1 MNESQHPTPAAPGSG
16 VFEAALQQA
25 LDELRGQLLGDVASQ
40 VAGGKSQGGARRRWR
55 YMVRLLVAAHKAA
68 SVSRT
73 RTAA

>member
-1 MNESQHPTPAAPGSG
+1 MNECQHPTPAATGSG

-55 YMVRLLVAAHKAA
+55 YMVRLLVAAHRAA

-73 RTAA
+73 RTTA